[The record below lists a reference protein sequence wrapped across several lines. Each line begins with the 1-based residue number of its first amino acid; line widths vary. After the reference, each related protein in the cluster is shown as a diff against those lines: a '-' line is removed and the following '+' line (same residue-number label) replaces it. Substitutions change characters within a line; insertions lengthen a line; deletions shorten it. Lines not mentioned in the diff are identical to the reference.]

1 MRAGAAGRVHRAER
15 NSLSRAAP
23 LAKRSGQ
30 GPRAAVMGH
39 RAQRIAARAGLAVL
53 FGFGASGEGG
63 GEVAGQA
70 CGVGQAA
77 AGCGGEAA
85 ALVGNLL
92 VVAAGLGGSAGVAQ
106 GLGPVVE
113 HHLLQVGGQQ
123 VGVEDGGEP
132 ADDASAVL
140 VLAAGEGAEEFHE
153 GAGGR
158 AGRGGTGGGWGD
170 RLPDGIVDVGPS
182 GVGEPV

>member
-1 MRAGAAGRVHRAER
+1 
-15 NSLSRAAP
+15 
-23 LAKRSGQ
+23 
-30 GPRAAVMGH
+30 MGH

-53 FGFGASGEGG
+53 FGFGASGEVGRGGTLGLALKPVQVTQHALVAAFPAEILSGGEGG

-70 CGVGQAA
+70 CGVGHAA

-158 AGRGGTGGGWGD
+158 AGRRG
-170 RLPDGIVDVGPS
+170 RVG
-182 GVGEPV
+182 